1 MEGLLEVFHGSV
13 AANSIRGYPRCVSG
27 ESSSTAKIRYV
38 FISLFASTA
47 VAMIGIGIIAPIL
60 PLYAETFSTS
70 GVAIGVVFAAF
81 SISRTLLGPFVGR
94 LSDHVGRKRILV
106 LGLAGFAGVSI
117 LYSVAGSLWE
127 LAAFR
132 LMQGA
137 ASVMVTPIAQAF
149 IGDITPKGKEGRMMN
164 LFYSSMFLG
173 MALGPLIGGG
183 LSYRAAFYVMGALST
198 MALILVGRTVPSDR
212 RTKIEKTAAPKT
224 IVPLRE
230 VMKHDVV
237 KVICV
242 YVATRGF
249 WRQGFNTFFPLFA
262 VTIAGE
268 GQAAVGTVLA
278 AYMLGGG
285 LLQIPFGILAD
296 RYPRFPQIML
306 GSVGAPLLLLLVP
319 FVRGLP
325 AFVAIT
331 FAIGALSALSR
342 ASIIAMRTELG
353 RTHGMGTL
361 AGIQGSAF
369 AAGQMIGPI
378 ACGLVSDLF
387 GVVAVFPFGSA
398 VGLLGSGFVA
408 RWLRKYR
415 WIDGGELLITR
426 SG

>member
-1 MEGLLEVFHGSV
+1 M
-13 AANSIRGYPRCVSG
+13 
-27 ESSSTAKIRYV
+27 
-38 FISLFASTA
+38 FISLFTSTA

-70 GVAIGVVFAAF
+70 GLAIGLVFSAF
-81 SISRTLLGPFVGR
+81 SISRTFLGPFIGR

-132 LMQGA
+132 LVQGA

-183 LSYRAAFYVMGALST
+183 LSEALSYRAAFYVMGALSIV
-198 MALILVGRTVPSDR
+198 ALVLVGRTIPSDH
-212 RTKIEKTAAPKT
+212 RTKVEKTAAPRT

-230 VMKHDVV
+230 VMKNDVV
-237 KVICV
+237 KAICV

-262 VTIAGE
+262 VSIAGA
-268 GQAAVGTVLA
+268 GQAAVGTVLS

-285 LLQIPFGILAD
+285 LLQIPFGLLAD

-319 FVRGLP
+319 LVRGLP
-325 AFVAIT
+325 GFLAIT

-353 RTHGMGTL
+353 RTHGMGTM

-408 RWLRKYR
+408 RWLRKHR
-415 WIDGGELLITR
+415 R
-426 SG
+426 STAEGS